1 LQQPTASTENLPP
14 HTIEFVTIHPI
25 DVIQHKRDG
34 LTLSDAEIQGF
45 IRALVER
52 ESATGPPADSPTD
65 APTESQTAALL
76 MAIFL
81 RGLDPREL
89 AALTQAMRFSGE
101 TLDTSPLRTF
111 TVDKHSTGGVGDK
124 TSLLIAPIVAA
135 AGAPSADG
143 DGFSLCDPMISGR
156 SLGHTGGTLDK
167 LETIPGFRTQLPLP
181 EFLAILRHCGFAM
194 AGQTPT
200 LVPADRILYALRD
213 HTGTV
218 ESPYLI
224 TASIMSK
231 KLAAGLNAL
240 VLDVKTGSGA
250 FMSKYADAQLL
261 ARLMVETGERAG
273 TRTVALLTSMDQPLG
288 RFAGNWVEVQECL
301 ELFQHFSPDCAFTL
315 PPEKLRLSADLLAL
329 THALAGHMLHLGGK
343 AATPEAGAILSAQ
356 LLADGSAYKHFLQMV
371 ALQTT
376 DPAINSVIP
385 SAARS
390 AQSRDPR
397 ISSASHQTRVPHSSQ
412 PHRDEWDASHK
423 SPGEAPYLAAFAN
436 PAAFHHPA
444 ATRTLTADRA
454 GFLSTMDCKQIGWAV
469 QRLGAGRTHP
479 GAPVSAHAGI
489 EMHAKLGDRIAVG
502 QPLATLFT
510 ENPALLDEPEAMLR
524 ETLQI
529 SAAPPTPIP
538 LIREI
543 ITKDQPG

>member
-1 LQQPTASTENLPP
+1 VS
-14 HTIEFVTIHPI
+14 IHPI

-34 LTLSDAEIQGF
+34 LALTDAEIEFF
-45 IRALVER
+45 IRALVAR
-52 ESATGPPADSPTD
+52 ESAANPPADSPT
-65 APTESQTAALL
+65 ESQTAVLL

-81 RGLDPREL
+81 RGLNPREL

-101 TLDTSPLRTF
+101 TLDTSSFNAF

-135 AGAPSADG
+135 AG
-143 DGFSLCDPMISGR
+143 LKDPMISGR

-167 LETIPGFRTQLPLP
+167 LETIPGFRTQLALP
-181 EFLAILRHCGFAM
+181 EFLAILQKCGFAM

-250 FMSKYADAQLL
+250 FMSRYEDAQLL
-261 ARLMVETGERAG
+261 ARLMVETGELAG

-315 PPEKLRLSADLLAL
+315 PPKTLRLSADLLAL
-329 THALAGHMLHLGGK
+329 SHTLAGHMLHLGGK
-343 AATPEAGAILSAQ
+343 VATPEAGAVLSAR
-356 LLADGSAYKHFLQMV
+356 LLADGSAYKRFLQMV
-371 ALQTT
+371 ALQTD
-376 DPAINSVIP
+376 DPVDTPILLS
-385 SAARS
+385 SRS
-390 AQSRDPR
+390 TAEGT
-397 ISSASHQTRVPHSSQ
+397 ASPVSRVPHSSQ
-412 PHRDEWDASHK
+412 PHRDEWDARHD
-423 SPGEAPYLAAFAN
+423 APYLAAFAN
-436 PAAFHHPA
+436 PAAFHKPA
-444 ATRTLTADRA
+444 ATRTLTAARA
-454 GFLSTMDCKQIGWAV
+454 GFLSAMDCKQIGWAV

-510 ENPALLDEPEAMLR
+510 ENPALLDEPEEMLR

-529 SAAPPTPIP
+529 SDAPPAPIP
-538 LIREI
+538 LIREV
-543 ITKDQPG
+543 ITKAQLA